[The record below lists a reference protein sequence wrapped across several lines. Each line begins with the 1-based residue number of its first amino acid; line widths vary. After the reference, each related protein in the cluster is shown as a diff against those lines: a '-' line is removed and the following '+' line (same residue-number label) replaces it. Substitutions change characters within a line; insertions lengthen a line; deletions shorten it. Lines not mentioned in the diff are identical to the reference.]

1 MPTKT
6 KVMSTSVS
14 SKKRQNQWIFGSVL
28 VGSLLGLL
36 ASFVLSQEALQLA
49 SNPNAVFSCSVNL
62 VLNCA
67 TVAKHASSHIL
78 GFPNSFLG
86 MMTLPVMVTIAVAG
100 LAGVKFTRW
109 FMRATL
115 VGALLGVLFVS
126 WMFYE
131 SYFVIQALCP
141 WCLLTDVS
149 TLVVFFAIARYN
161 TREGYLCV
169 KGKLADYAKACV
181 DKNYDILSLA
191 VIIVLIIIAIILKYG
206 TALFG

>member
-86 MMTLPVMVTIAVAG
+86 MMTLPIMATIAVAG
-100 LAGVKFTRW
+100 LAGVKFPRW

-115 VGALLGVLFVS
+115 VGALLGLLFAS

-149 TLVVFFAIARYN
+149 MLVVFFAIARYN
-161 TREGYLCV
+161 TREGYLCA
-169 KGKLADYAKACV
+169 KGKLADYAKVCV
-181 DKNYDILSLA
+181 DKNYDILSLV
-191 VIIVLIIIAIILKYG
+191 VIIVLIVVAIILKYG